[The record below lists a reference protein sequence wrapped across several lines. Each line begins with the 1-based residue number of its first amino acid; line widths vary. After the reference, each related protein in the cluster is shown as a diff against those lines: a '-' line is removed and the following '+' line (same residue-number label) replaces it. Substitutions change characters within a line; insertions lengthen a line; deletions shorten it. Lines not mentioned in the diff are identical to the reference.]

1 MLGLSVSYDVINPET
16 HEVEH
21 TTTAA
26 QSLLTMDGIRFMF
39 TGVVQ
44 NFMNFNA
51 VGVIIV
57 AMVGVGV
64 AEDAGLV
71 KALIRKLVIVTP
83 GHLLTYVLVFVG
95 ILSSIAA
102 DAGYLVLIPLA
113 GAAFITVG
121 RHPLA
126 GLAAAFAAVA
136 AAFLVNILIVPVDGI
151 LTEITNDAIHLVN
164 PTISIDLAAN
174 VWFSIAS
181 VVMLTIVIAL
191 ITEKIV
197 EPRLGEYR
205 GDYIVPG
212 ESALSVEEYRGLRF
226 ALYGLI
232 GVIVFIALMTLPP
245 GAPLRNPET
254 GAIIGNSPFMNSL
267 IVTIALLFF
276 TCGVGYGIGARTMK
290 GTIDIVNA
298 MTKAIGSLSGLI
310 LLLLVI
316 SQFLAYFNY
325 SNMATLAADL
335 ARRRAGARQS
345 QRDLAAGRLRDRRL
359 HPGSR
364 DHRRDPEMG
373 DLRAG
378 LRAAPDAPERRAG
391 SGPRR
396 LPGRRLADQR
406 DHPAQRLLRNDRHLR
421 AKVPERRRRRDGD
434 RADAALHPGDVH
446 PVADPPGGLVSAR
459 PALGPG
465 VTVARSM
472 RAARAALWI
481 SEIRASH
488 GPRPPGVRATSA
500 MNASVPGWQPSA
512 GSSMTKAWRTKGAT
526 GFGARLLVDPALNFA
541 PAPGPAPD
549 RHADHRLG
557 PQSPVTMGRT
567 S

>member
-1 MLGLSVSYDVINPET
+1 MAQMKAAAPATTMQKILDVVERVGNKVPHPVVIFVILIGIVIVLSHIFYMLGFSVSYQVINPET
-16 HEVEH
+16 HEVEDA
-21 TTTAA
+21 TTAA
-26 QSLLTMDGIRFMF
+26 RSLLTVDGIRFMF

-64 AEDAGLV
+64 AEEAGLV

-83 GHLLTYVLVFVG
+83 PQALTYVLVFVG

-181 VVMLTIVIAL
+181 VVMLTILIAL

-205 GDYIVPG
+205 GDYTVPG
-212 ESALSVEEYRGLRF
+212 ESSLSVEEYRGLRF
-226 ALYGLI
+226 ALFGLI

-276 TCGVGYGIGARTMK
+276 TCGVAYGIGARTMK

-325 SNMATLAADL
+325 SNMATLAAVSLADVLEHANLSAIWLLVGFVIVVFILDL
-335 ARRRAGARQS
+335 IITGAIPKWAIFAPVFVPLLMRLNVEPEAV
-345 QRDLAAGRLRDRRL
+345 LAAYRV
-359 HPGSR
+359 
-364 DHRRDPEMG
+364 G
-373 DLRAG
+373 DSPINAITPLNAYF
-378 LRAAPDAPERRAG
+378 AMIVTF
-391 SGPRR
+391 
-396 LPGRRLADQR
+396 
-406 DHPAQRLLRNDRHLR
+406 AQRYQSDAGVGTVIALMLPYILVMCVVWTLLL
-421 AKVPERRRRRDGD
+421 
-434 RADAALHPGDVH
+434 AAWYLL
-446 PVADPPGGLVSAR
+446 GL
-459 PALGPG
+459 PWGLG
-465 VTVARSM
+465 
-472 RAARAALWI
+472 
-481 SEIRASH
+481 
-488 GPRPPGVRATSA
+488 
-500 MNASVPGWQPSA
+500 
-512 GSSMTKAWRTKGAT
+512 
-526 GFGARLLVDPALNFA
+526 
-541 PAPGPAPD
+541 
-549 RHADHRLG
+549 
-557 PQSPVTMGRT
+557 
-567 S
+567 